1 MLPNMVGGGSEWQQ
15 LAQMQPSIFRRGA
28 CAESWPQFIS
38 TMVETARAAIEE
50 RDASGYFSWVR
61 FGTVEWRSVMRDRGR
76 HLLQGPEFNDEA
88 IEAVDEFND
97 RLAEI
102 PAVVKVGLSRDGSCQ
117 ERSTHRLGCGS
128 HYLQACGSLPR
139 KNVRIL
145 VYIYTPVS
153 QTR

>member
-61 FGTVEWRSVMRDRGR
+61 FGTVGSYAI
-76 HLLQGPEFNDEA
+76 LDEA
-88 IEAVDEFND
+88 I
-97 RLAEI
+97 L
-102 PAVVKVGLSRDGSCQ
+102 PQSR
-117 ERSTHRLGCGS
+117 HLFP
-128 HYLQACGSLPR
+128 YA
-139 KNVRIL
+139 
-145 VYIYTPVS
+145 
-153 QTR
+153 TRVAFCDAR